1 MLLPYWNVFG
11 ICTICFFVAH
21 GIGLYKQSLKVN
33 TMKPYTCTEYRQE
46 MILLGLQRQLADPRL
61 DPRER
66 ARIEEQIRK
75 IEKEMG
81 MQ

>member
-1 MLLPYWNVFG
+1 MLQHWNVFV

-33 TMKPYTCTEYRQE
+33 RMKPYTCTEYRQE
-46 MILLGLQRQLADPRL
+46 MILLGLQRQLADPL
-61 DPRER
+61 LEPPER

-75 IEKEMG
+75 IEKEMD